1 MVAGF
6 GFATG
11 FGWGM
16 VRLVPSTEE
25 TGKKG
30 KNPGLENS
38 DSRKVDFEKVK
49 ISQLRFREVPGA
61 FADSRGWA
69 GLGAP

>member
-1 MVAGF
+1 MQLDSVGVWSDWSLAPKK
-6 GFATG
+6 
-11 FGWGM
+11 
-16 VRLVPSTEE
+16 R
-25 TGKKG
+25 GKKV

-61 FADSRGWA
+61 FADSRGWG